1 MLTTFGNHLLF
12 DFDTWC
18 YDVAFAAQQKDGSV
32 LPFSYCTDL
41 IDTRFNEIMIKL
53 DGATYDGYLTG
64 KDNFRYKVATLKP
77 YKGNRTQPK
86 PHWYQAI
93 RDYLVAKYNAQIIDG
108 MEADDAISIAATSNP
123 NAIIVSRDKDLEQ
136 VPARLFKY
144 ACGKQ
149 HQEYRGGVG
158 SFNTINSAFRFFHQV
173 LTGDTTDNYP
183 GLPGIGDKKADVIL
197 VTGSLTI
204 QGMLAGVQLAYAD
217 VYGDEWPERFLEQA
231 TLAWMVRELDQDG
244 KPVLPK
250 LNGEFYERYY
260 RERR

>member
-1 MLTTFGNHLLF
+1 MLTTSGNHLLF

-86 PHWYQAI
+86 PRWYQAI

-149 HQEYRGGVG
+149 KEQYQPVDKLLCMYR
-158 SFNTINSAFRFFHQV
+158 FLTQV
-173 LTGDTTDNYP
+173 ITGDTTDNYP
-183 GLPGIGDKKADVIL
+183 GLPGSGIVAAHSILLGSSIKATVSSML
-197 VTGSLTI
+197 GLT
-204 QGMLAGVQLAYAD
+204 QLAYAD

-260 RERR
+260 R

>member
-1 MLTTFGNHLLF
+1 MLTTTGNHLLF

-41 IDTRFNEIMIKL
+41 IDTRFSEIMIKL

-93 RDYLVAKYNAQIIDG
+93 RDYLVAKYNAQIVDG
-108 MEADDAISIAATSNP
+108 MEADDAISIAATSKP
-123 NAIIVSRDKDLEQ
+123 DAIIVSRDKDLEQ

-149 HQEYRGGVG
+149 KEYFQPV
-158 SFNTINSAFRFFHQV
+158 NELTCMYRFLTQV
-173 LTGDTTDNYP
+173 IIGDSTDNYP
-183 GLPGIGDKKADVIL
+183 GLPNHGAVAANKIL
-197 VTGSLTI
+197 ITYGGGQITVSS
-204 QGMLAGVQLAYAD
+204 MLHRTQLAYAD

-260 RERR
+260 R

>member
-1 MLTTFGNHLLF
+1 MQMPTPQQSQPTVQRLPILTTSGNHLLF

-93 RDYLVAKYNAQIIDG
+93 RDYLVAKYNA
-108 MEADDAISIAATSNP
+108 
-123 NAIIVSRDKDLEQ
+123 
-136 VPARLFKY
+136 
-144 ACGKQ
+144 
-149 HQEYRGGVG
+149 
-158 SFNTINSAFRFFHQV
+158 
-173 LTGDTTDNYP
+173 
-183 GLPGIGDKKADVIL
+183 
-197 VTGSLTI
+197 
-204 QGMLAGVQLAYAD
+204 
-217 VYGDEWPERFLEQA
+217 
-231 TLAWMVRELDQDG
+231 
-244 KPVLPK
+244 
-250 LNGEFYERYY
+250 
-260 RERR
+260 